1 MILPKSNRLT
11 PEQLAQ
17 ITEIVAEF
25 GCKIQPIVGAVRTIY
40 AIVGDE
46 REELMI
52 NRLEGLAYVD
62 RIDRIQSPFKLMDKR
77 SDLASHRIRIGGV
90 TLGEELFV
98 IAGACTIDPK
108 NPNYFYETAA
118 AVKEAGAN
126 ALRGGVWKPR
136 TNPYTFQGDVK
147 SLDILMEASRRTGLP
162 VDTEVMEEAHI
173 KLALDAGVHTL
184 QVGARNAL
192 NYSLLRAIGRAI
204 AERDAA
210 VLLKRSIHMGPLSE
224 FISAAEYIAAFGNP
238 NVILCPRGTTPTLD
252 GYRTHA
258 AVEGEN
264 VGARRGRSVAL
275 GGQGDL
281 RARVRARGGRVWR
294 GRTLHRGARRA
305 GEGHRRRSEAGAA
318 AARAQ
323 GNDRAGEAALGDSA
337 GRVGTFLRNVRGRLG
352 EPPLPATTRS
362 LQQTQLRIVGRR
374 DGDFFLWLRL
384 RRGGGEGDAGVVALE
399 FREDGLR
406 AVDHAQREAGKAGDL
421 DAVAAVGGA
430 GNYAANEDD
439 LVVPLLDGD
448 GEVAEAQQVF

>member
-1 MILPKSNRLT
+1 MDVCGEGAAAGGVREVPLTAARCWTESWRFRFNQRVKIPVMILPKSNRLT
-11 PEQLAQ
+11 FEQLNE
-17 ITEIVAEF
+17 ITAIVGEF
-25 GCKIQPIVGAVRTIY
+25 GCQIQPIIGAVRTIY

-46 REELMI
+46 RDELMI
-52 NRLEGLAYVD
+52 NRIEGLAYID

-77 SDLASHRIRIGGV
+77 SDLATHRITLGGV
-90 TLGEELFV
+90 TLGEELLV

-204 AERDAA
+204 AERENV
-210 VLLKRSIHMGPLSE
+210 VLLKRSIHMGPLNE

-252 GYRTHA
+252 GYRNHPDESITPLLKEKTWAPIVVDPSHSVGKAIYVPACALA
-258 AVEGEN
+258 AVAY
-264 VGARRGRSVAL
+264 GADGLCIEAHVEPTKGIGDDPKQAL
-275 GGQGDL
+275 TPAVL
-281 RARVRARGGRVWR
+281 AE
-294 GRTLHRGARRA
+294 TI
-305 GEGHRRRSEAGAA
+305 
-318 AARAQ
+318 AQ
-323 GNDRAGEAALGDSA
+323 AKQIFAM
-337 GRVGTFLRNVRGRLG
+337 
-352 EPPLPATTRS
+352 
-362 LQQTQLRIVGRR
+362 
-374 DGDFFLWLRL
+374 
-384 RRGGGEGDAGVVALE
+384 RRGGVV
-399 FREDGLR
+399 
-406 AVDHAQREAGKAGDL
+406 KAS
-421 DAVAAVGGA
+421 
-430 GNYAANEDD
+430 
-439 LVVPLLDGD
+439 
-448 GEVAEAQQVF
+448 